1 MMNVNH
7 KMIKTL
13 SMQNGQTLNILSLE
27 NSRGLDFASIMMM
40 VDNCVELS
48 EVNFGA
54 TMMNEVRINYIVKKL
69 TPKVEKL
76 SLRNLNYLTD
86 GHIKTLVSRCNRI
99 TELELVETKLTNN
112 SLTRYVHIIA
122 FMYNN

>member
-1 MMNVNH
+1 M
-7 KMIKTL
+7 K
-13 SMQNGQTLNILSLE
+13 
-27 NSRGLDFASIMMM
+27 M
-40 VDNCVELS
+40 VDCCVELT

-99 TELELVETKLTNN
+99 TELELVENTELTNN
-112 SLTRYVHIIA
+112 SLTR
-122 FMYNN
+122 